1 MSVCGPPIGGLP
13 RAHICTMTVAI
24 FFFMFGFLLAV
35 VTTPWV
41 IRLAHTGVG
50 LDTADESRKSQT
62 EPIPRLGGMPL
73 MLSLT
78 LGVILILLKNPG
90 RSGEWFPVLVG
101 ATLMYGLGL
110 TDDLTRL
117 GAKKKLLGQ
126 IAIAGLVCWLG
137 LKVQRFTLPGF
148 GEVDLGPLSIP
159 VTMFW
164 LIAIPN
170 IINLID
176 GFDGLAGGLGMFM
189 ALTLGIVGYLTE
201 HYSVTW
207 FAFTMAG
214 SLLGFLV
221 FNFPPA
227 KIYLGDGGAYLIGFV
242 IAALSLSS
250 SHKGSIAAALLV
262 TVIGLGL
269 PILDTSLALLR
280 RGLRGFPLFH
290 ADSEHIHHRL
300 QEFGFS
306 KRRILFGLYGICAV
320 LSLIG
325 LAIFWDKDRGATLP
339 VAIGLGVL
347 FLMGAAVVRH
357 FHRVN
362 SWREAQRRVQRVLS
376 RRQAVQYA
384 LLQAKLL
391 VLEVERCASGEEFW
405 GIFSQTM
412 RRVGFCEKDE
422 MEDLVTVQ
430 VRYNGKRPW
439 VLYAPQSEGTLSEWQ
454 RLAECFRPAYVKAME
469 RWSRH

>member
-1 MSVCGPPIGGLP
+1 
-13 RAHICTMTVAI
+13 MTVAI
-24 FFFMFGFLLAV
+24 FFFIFGFVLAV
-35 VTTPWV
+35 TTTPWV

-50 LDTADESRKSQT
+50 LDAGDEPRKVQT
-62 EPIPRLGGMPL
+62 EPIPRLGGIPL

-101 ATLMYGLGL
+101 AALMYGLGL
-110 TDDLTRL
+110 MDDIARL

-137 LKVQRFTLPGF
+137 LRVQRFAMPGF
-148 GEVDLGPLSIP
+148 GEVDLGAFSVP
-159 VTMFW
+159 VTIFW

-189 ALTLGIVGYLTE
+189 ALTLGIVGYLSE
-201 HYSVTW
+201 HHSVTW

-306 KRRILFGLYGICAV
+306 KRRILFGLYGFCAV

-325 LAIFWDKDRGATLP
+325 LAIFWDKDRGGTLP
-339 VAIGLGVL
+339 IAIGVGVL
-347 FLMGAAVVRH
+347 FLAGAGVVRH

-362 SWREAQRRVQRVLS
+362 SWREAQRKVQRVLS

-391 VLEVERCASGEEFW
+391 VLEVERCTSGEEFW
-405 GIFSQTM
+405 GIFQQTL

-422 MEDLVTVQ
+422 VDDVVTLQ
-430 VRYNGKRPW
+430 VRHHGKRPW
-439 VLYAPQSEGTLSEWQ
+439 MLYARQSDGTPSEWQ
-454 RLAECFRPAYVKAME
+454 RLAECFRPAYLKATE

>member
-1 MSVCGPPIGGLP
+1 
-13 RAHICTMTVAI
+13 MTFAI
-24 FFFMFGFLLAV
+24 FFFIFGFVIAV
-35 VTTPWV
+35 TTTPWV

-50 LDTADESRKSQT
+50 LDMGDESRKAQT

-90 RSGEWFPVLVG
+90 RPGEWFPLLVG
-101 ATLMYGLGL
+101 AALMYGLGL
-110 TDDLTRL
+110 MDDLARL
-117 GAKKKLLGQ
+117 GAKKKLIGQ

-137 LKVQRFTLPGF
+137 LRVQRFTMPGF
-148 GEVDLGPLSIP
+148 GEVDLGAFSVP
-159 VTMFW
+159 VTIFW

-189 ALTLGIVGYLTE
+189 ALTLGIVGLLSE
-201 HYSVTW
+201 HYSVAW

-306 KRRILFGLYGICAV
+306 KRRILFGLYGFCAV

-325 LAIFWDKDRGATLP
+325 LAIFWDKDRGGTLP
-339 VAIGLGVL
+339 IAIGVGVL
-347 FLMGAAVVRH
+347 FLAGAGAMRH

-362 SWREAQRRVQRVLS
+362 SWREAQRKVQRVLG

-405 GIFSQTM
+405 GIFQQAL

-422 MEDLVTVQ
+422 TDELVTVQ
-430 VRYNGKRPW
+430 VRHNGKRPW
-439 VLYAPQSEGTLSEWQ
+439 MLYARQSEGTLSEWQ
-454 RLAECFRPAYVKAME
+454 RLAECFRPAYVKATE
-469 RWSRH
+469 RWNRH

>member
-1 MSVCGPPIGGLP
+1 
-13 RAHICTMTVAI
+13 MTIAL
-24 FFFMFGFLLAV
+24 FFFVFGFLLTI

-50 LDTADESRKSQT
+50 LDVADESRKAQA

-73 MLSLT
+73 MLSLS

-90 RSGEWFPVLVG
+90 RSGEWFPILVG
-101 ATLMYGLGL
+101 ATLMYSLGL
-110 TDDLTRL
+110 ADDIARL

-126 IAIAGLVCWLG
+126 ITIAALVCWMG
-137 LKVQRFTLPGF
+137 LKVQHFTLPGF
-148 GEVDLGPLSIP
+148 GEVDLGAFSVP

-189 ALTLGIVGYLTE
+189 ALTLGIVGFVTE

-280 RGLRGFPLFH
+280 RAMRGFPLFS

-306 KRRILFGLYGICAV
+306 KRRILFGLYGVCAV
-320 LSLIG
+320 LSLLG
-325 LAIFWDKDRGATLP
+325 LAVFWDKDRGGTLP
-339 VAIGLGVL
+339 IAIGVGVL

-362 SWREAQRRVQRVLS
+362 SWRDARHRVQRVLS

-405 GIFSQTM
+405 GIFEQTM

-422 MEDLVTVQ
+422 VDDPVTVQ
-430 VRYNGKRPW
+430 VRHQGKRPW
-439 VLYAPQSEGTLSEWQ
+439 VLHAPASEGTISEWQ
-454 RLAECFRPAYVKAME
+454 RMAECFRPAYVKATE
-469 RWSRH
+469 RWNRHGVY